1 MLELPPS
8 LLQTEFSSC
17 ARTLSFPNCWNISPV
32 LFLYFGFKSHLFV
45 HLFLVV
51 TGYTYKIQA
60 GIELMAILLPQNP
73 SAGIASIHH
82 HNRFT
87 LVLIKY
93 IKIILWKHKLT
104 KQCSWWLAIGC
115 SKHVKKRKRK
125 NRRKQ
130 NNKAKQSNKNS
141 PPSLCSCH
149 GAKMSSHAHHFLP
162 YNFHDY
168 EALYLHMHR

>member
-115 SKHVKKRKRK
+115 SKHCQEKKKE
-125 NRRKQ
+125 KQ
-130 NNKAKQSNKNS
+130 KKTKQQSKTIKQKQPTISLFLSWGKDEFTCS
-141 PPSLCSCH
+141 PFFTLQLSWLWGPLST
-149 GAKMSSHAHHFLP
+149 HA
-162 YNFHDY
+162 
-168 EALYLHMHR
+168 